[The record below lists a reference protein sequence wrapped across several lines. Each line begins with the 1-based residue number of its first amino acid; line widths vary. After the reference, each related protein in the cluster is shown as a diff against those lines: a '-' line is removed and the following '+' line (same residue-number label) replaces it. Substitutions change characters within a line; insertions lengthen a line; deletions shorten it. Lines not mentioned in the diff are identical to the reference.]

1 MELKNIISETL
12 NEIEKMA
19 KTIDNGFNTA
29 QKTPSFFKTPPHL
42 QNTPN
47 PKNANAPLESKNAAK
62 IETQEKITEEKEEE
76 LKEIITEEIV
86 QEKITEEK
94 EEELK
99 EIITE
104 EIVQEKITEEKEEE
118 SKEIITEEITPK
130 TPTQETPTQ
139 VLIPNERVFLKGLLE
154 RTLVLFKGMQALEE
168 KEVLKRLDL
177 VARFLQYQLSVLE
190 KRLESLERENTE

>member
-19 KTIDNGFNTA
+19 KTIDDGFNTT

-47 PKNANAPLESKNAAK
+47 PKNANAPLEPKNATK

-76 LKEIITEEIV
+76 LKEIITEEI
-86 QEKITEEK
+86 
-94 EEELK
+94 
-99 EIITE
+99 
-104 EIVQEKITEEKEEE
+104 
-118 SKEIITEEITPK
+118 TPK
-130 TPTQETPTQ
+130 TPTQENPTQ
-139 VLIPNERVFLKGLLE
+139 ALIPNERVFLKGLLE

-168 KEVLKRLDL
+168 KEALKRLDL
-177 VARFLQYQLSVLE
+177 VARFLQYQLSALE

>member
-19 KTIDNGFNTA
+19 KTIDNGFNTV

-47 PKNANAPLESKNAAK
+47 PKNANAPLEPKNATK
-62 IETQEKITEEKEEE
+62 IET
-76 LKEIITEEIV
+76 
-86 QEKITEEK
+86 
-94 EEELK
+94 
-99 EIITE
+99 
-104 EIVQEKITEEKEEE
+104 QEKITEEKEEE
-118 SKEIITEEITPK
+118 SKEIITEEITQK

-139 VLIPNERVFLKGLLE
+139 ALIPNERVFLKGLLE

-168 KEVLKRLDL
+168 KEALKRLDL
-177 VARFLQYQLSVLE
+177 VVRFLQYQLSALE
-190 KRLESLERENTE
+190 KRLESLERENTK

>member
-19 KTIDNGFNTA
+19 KTIDNGFNTV

-47 PKNANAPLESKNAAK
+47 PKNANAPLEPKNVAK

-76 LKEIITEEIV
+76 LKEIITEEI
-86 QEKITEEK
+86 
-94 EEELK
+94 
-99 EIITE
+99 
-104 EIVQEKITEEKEEE
+104 
-118 SKEIITEEITPK
+118 TPK
-130 TPTQETPTQ
+130 NPTQETPTQ

-168 KEVLKRLDL
+168 KEALKRLDL

>member
-19 KTIDNGFNTA
+19 KTIDNNFDAA
-29 QKTPSFFKTPPHL
+29 QKTPSFFKTPPNL

-47 PKNANAPLESKNAAK
+47 PKNANTPLEPKNAAK

-76 LKEIITEEIV
+76 V
-86 QEKITEEK
+86 P
-94 EEELK
+94 
-99 EIITE
+99 
-104 EIVQEKITEEKEEE
+104 
-118 SKEIITEEITPK
+118 EIITEEITP
-130 TPTQETPTQ
+130 ETPTQ
-139 VLIPNERVFLKGLLE
+139 APISNEKVFLKNLLE
-154 RTLVLFKGMQALEE
+154 RTLVLLKGMQALEE

>member
-12 NEIEKMA
+12 SEIEKMA
-19 KTIDNGFNTA
+19 KTIDDGFNTT

-47 PKNANAPLESKNAAK
+47 SKNANAPLESKNAAK

-76 LKEIITEEIV
+76 
-86 QEKITEEK
+86 
-94 EEELK
+94 
-99 EIITE
+99 
-104 EIVQEKITEEKEEE
+104 

-130 TPTQETPTQ
+130 TPTQKTPTQ
-139 VLIPNERVFLKGLLE
+139 APILNERIFLKGLLE

-168 KEVLKRLDL
+168 KEALKRLDL
-177 VARFLQYQLSVLE
+177 VARFLQYQLSALE
-190 KRLESLERENTE
+190 KRLESLEQENTE

>member
-19 KTIDNGFNTA
+19 QTIDDGVA
-29 QKTPSFFKTPPHL
+29 QKTPSFFKTPSYL
-42 QNTPN
+42 QNTP
-47 PKNANAPLESKNAAK
+47 KNANTPLEPKNAAK

-76 LKEIITEEIV
+76 ALEIITEE
-86 QEKITEEK
+86 T
-94 EEELK
+94 
-99 EIITE
+99 
-104 EIVQEKITEEKEEE
+104 
-118 SKEIITEEITPK
+118 
-130 TPTQETPTQ
+130 TQETPTQ
-139 VLIPNERVFLKGLLE
+139 APIPNERVFLKSLLE

-168 KEVLKRLDL
+168 KEAMKRLDL

>member
-19 KTIDNGFNTA
+19 KTIDDGFDTA

-42 QNTPN
+42 QNTP
-47 PKNANAPLESKNAAK
+47 KNANTPLESKNATKNATK

-76 LKEIITEEIV
+76 IPEIITEE
-86 QEKITEEK
+86 T
-94 EEELK
+94 
-99 EIITE
+99 
-104 EIVQEKITEEKEEE
+104 
-118 SKEIITEEITPK
+118 
-130 TPTQETPTQ
+130 TQETPKQ
-139 VLIPNERVFLKGLLE
+139 ALIPNERVFLKGLLE

-168 KEVLKRLDL
+168 KEAMKRLDL

>member
-19 KTIDNGFNTA
+19 KTIDDGFDTA

-42 QNTPN
+42 QNTP
-47 PKNANAPLESKNAAK
+47 KNANTPLEPKNAAK

-76 LKEIITEEIV
+76 IPEIITEEIA
-86 QEKITEEK
+86 
-94 EEELK
+94 
-99 EIITE
+99 
-104 EIVQEKITEEKEEE
+104 
-118 SKEIITEEITPK
+118 
-130 TPTQETPTQ
+130 QETPTQ
-139 VLIPNERVFLKGLLE
+139 ALIPNEKVFLKGLLE

-168 KEVLKRLDL
+168 KEAMKRLDL
-177 VARFLQYQLSVLE
+177 VARFLQYQLSALE

>member
-19 KTIDNGFNTA
+19 KTIDDGFNTV
-29 QKTPSFFKTPPHL
+29 QKTPSFFKTPSHL

-47 PKNANAPLESKNAAK
+47 PKNANAPLEPKNAAK

-76 LKEIITEEIV
+76 L
-86 QEKITEEK
+86 
-94 EEELK
+94 
-99 EIITE
+99 
-104 EIVQEKITEEKEEE
+104 
-118 SKEIITEEITPK
+118 KEIITEEITPK

-168 KEVLKRLDL
+168 KEALKRLDL
-177 VARFLQYQLSVLE
+177 VARFLQYQLSALE

>member
-19 KTIDNGFNTA
+19 KTIDNNFDTA
-29 QKTPSFFKTPPHL
+29 QKTPSFFKTPPYL

-47 PKNANAPLESKNAAK
+47 PQNTPLEPKNAAK

-76 LKEIITEEIV
+76 APGIII
-86 QEKITEEK
+86 
-94 EEELK
+94 
-99 EIITE
+99 
-104 EIVQEKITEEKEEE
+104 
-118 SKEIITEEITPK
+118 EEITPK
-130 TPTQETPTQ
+130 NPTQAP
-139 VLIPNERVFLKGLLE
+139 IPNERVFLKNLLE

-168 KEVLKRLDL
+168 KEAMKRLDL

>member
-12 NEIEKMA
+12 NEIEKMT

-47 PKNANAPLESKNAAK
+47 PKNANAPLEPKNATK
-62 IETQEKITEEKEEE
+62 IET
-76 LKEIITEEIV
+76 
-86 QEKITEEK
+86 
-94 EEELK
+94 
-99 EIITE
+99 
-104 EIVQEKITEEKEEE
+104 QEKITEEKEEE

-130 TPTQETPTQ
+130 TPTQKTPTQ
-139 VLIPNERVFLKGLLE
+139 ALIPNERVFLKGLLE

-168 KEVLKRLDL
+168 KEALKRLDL
-177 VARFLQYQLSVLE
+177 VERFLQYQLSALE

>member
-19 KTIDNGFNTA
+19 KTIDNNFDA
-29 QKTPSFFKTPPHL
+29 VQKTPSFFKTPPHL

-47 PKNANAPLESKNAAK
+47 PKNANTPLEPKNAAK

-76 LKEIITEEIV
+76 AQEIII
-86 QEKITEEK
+86 
-94 EEELK
+94 
-99 EIITE
+99 
-104 EIVQEKITEEKEEE
+104 
-118 SKEIITEEITPK
+118 EEIT
-130 TPTQETPTQ
+130 QENPTQ
-139 VLIPNERVFLKGLLE
+139 VLISNERVFLKNLLE
-154 RTLVLFKGMQALEE
+154 RTLVLFQGMQALEE
-168 KEVLKRLDL
+168 KDALKRLDL

>member
-12 NEIEKMA
+12 SEIEKMA
-19 KTIDNGFNTA
+19 KTIDDGFDIA

-47 PKNANAPLESKNAAK
+47 PKNANASLEPKNAAK
-62 IETQEKITEEKEEE
+62 IETQEKITEEKEEV
-76 LKEIITEEIV
+76 L
-86 QEKITEEK
+86 
-94 EEELK
+94 
-99 EIITE
+99 
-104 EIVQEKITEEKEEE
+104 
-118 SKEIITEEITPK
+118 EIITEEITPK
-130 TPTQETPTQ
+130 NPTQETPTQ
-139 VLIPNERVFLKGLLE
+139 ALIPNERVFLKGLLE

-168 KEVLKRLDL
+168 KEALKRLDL

>member
-19 KTIDNGFNTA
+19 QTIDDGVA
-29 QKTPSFFKTPPHL
+29 QKTPSFFKTPPNL

-47 PKNANAPLESKNAAK
+47 SQNANAPLEPKNAAK

-76 LKEIITEEIV
+76 ALEIITEE
-86 QEKITEEK
+86 TA
-94 EEELK
+94 
-99 EIITE
+99 
-104 EIVQEKITEEKEEE
+104 
-118 SKEIITEEITPK
+118 
-130 TPTQETPTQ
+130 QETPTQ
-139 VLIPNERVFLKGLLE
+139 APIPNERVFLKGLLE

-168 KEVLKRLDL
+168 KEALKRLDL
-177 VARFLQYQLSVLE
+177 VERFLQYQLSTLE